1 LLTLPSEYL
10 TLIAT
15 FAPVFSARVWRHVQI
30 LLIGAI
36 LAPGK
41 RTVTSVLRVMGLSQ
55 TEHFQ
60 NFHRVLNRA
69 VWSSRELSP
78 LADAAGRPHRG
89 DGAVVHLVKA
99 ADCGV
104 CQPAV
109 VGIVVDACPGGR
121 AVPGDRSSDQR
132 DTVRACLKSRAT
144 RYAPCRQQPHRDAV
158 AHPVSGPARASFCSR
173 ATATTCLTLSHS
185 TRVRL
190 TILLLYPRAI
200 SSIILNA
207 RTAHF

>member
-1 LLTLPSEYL
+1 LVIKHFVKEIEFMGVHGWDETCLRRNSPRVQRLL
-10 TLIAT
+10 
-15 FAPVFSARVWRHVQI
+15 
-30 LLIGAI
+30 
-36 LAPGK
+36 
-41 RTVTSVLRVMGLSQ
+41 
-55 TEHFQ
+55 
-60 NFHRVLNRA
+60 N
-69 VWSSRELSP
+69 
-78 LADAAGRPHRG
+78 
-89 DGAVVHLVKA
+89 GAVVHLVKA

-109 VGIVVDACPGGR
+109 VGIVVVDACPGGR

-173 ATATTCLTLSHS
+173 ATATTCLTFCLS

-190 TILLLYPRAI
+190 TIVLLYPRAI
-200 SSIILNA
+200 SSIMLNA

>member
-1 LLTLPSEYL
+1 MPVAYSAQRISYSDCDVCTSLFGACLAARSNPVDRRDPGSWQTDGDLGVASHGSEPDGALLKLSSGAQPS
-10 TLIAT
+10 
-15 FAPVFSARVWRHVQI
+15 RVVE
-30 LLIGAI
+30 
-36 LAPGK
+36 PGT
-41 RTVTSVLRVMGLSQ
+41 R
-55 TEHFQ
+55 
-60 NFHRVLNRA
+60 
-69 VWSSRELSP
+69 SP

-109 VGIVVDACPGGR
+109 VGIVAVDACPGGR

-173 ATATTCLTLSHS
+173 ATATTCLTLFVS
-185 TRVRL
+185 
-190 TILLLYPRAI
+190 
-200 SSIILNA
+200 
-207 RTAHF
+207 